1 MRTFPPIRQHP
12 DRRSSAQRDEETDD
26 MDAKGIDII
35 GVPMAEGGA
44 GDGAALGPA
53 ALRLAGMGATLSG
66 LGHDV
71 RDRGDVA
78 PLPGAEGRGRNAA
91 RVAGWVAA
99 VTEAG
104 LDAQA
109 AGRMP
114 LYLGGDHALA
124 AGSVNAS
131 ALAAEAAGR
140 PLIVLWLDA
149 HTDFNT
155 PETSPSGNIHGMPV
169 AALTGEDGLGFLYTG
184 RPRAVLKHAQFCL
197 LGIRSVDRDE
207 ARRLRAHG
215 IEVMDMRR
223 VDEHGMAR
231 LVSDVLK
238 RAEAENAMIHVS
250 LDMDFIDP
258 DLAPGVSTPVPGGA
272 NLREAH
278 LAMEMLCDSGRVHAL
293 DIVELNLFEDDRA
306 RTARLAV
313 DLAASL
319 FGRRIVAH

>member
-1 MRTFPPIRQHP
+1 MQHVGL
-12 DRRSSAQRDEETDD
+12 EL
-26 MDAKGIDII
+26 I
-35 GVPMAEGGA
+35 GVPLAAGGA

-53 ALRLAGMGATLSG
+53 GLRLAGIAPALSA

-71 RDRGDVA
+71 RDAGDVA
-78 PLPGAEGRGRNAA
+78 PRASMIEDGAGRNGAE
-91 RVAGWVAA
+91 VAA
-99 VTEAG
+99 WIGGVIDAG
-104 LDAQA
+104 LNATS

-114 LYLGGDHALA
+114 VYMGGDHSLS
-124 AGSVNAS
+124 AGSVNVS
-131 ALAAEAAGR
+131 ALTAEAAGR

-155 PETSPSGNIHGMPV
+155 PDTSPSGNIHGMPV
-169 AALTGEDGLGFLYTG
+169 AALTGEDGLGFLYRG
-184 RPRAVLKHAQFCL
+184 SPRAQLRPDQFCL
-197 LGIRSVDRDE
+197 LGIRSVDREE
-207 ARRLRAHG
+207 ARRLRAYG

-231 LVSDVLK
+231 LVSQVIA

-258 DLAPGVSTPVPGGA
+258 GLAPGVSTPVPGGA

-278 LAMEMLCDSGRVHAL
+278 LAMEMLCDSGRVAAL
-293 DIVELNLFEDDRA
+293 DIVELNLFEDERA

>member
-1 MRTFPPIRQHP
+1 MQHMGL
-12 DRRSSAQRDEETDD
+12 EL
-26 MDAKGIDII
+26 I
-35 GVPMAEGGA
+35 GVPLAAGGA

-53 ALRLAGMGATLSG
+53 GLRLAGLGSALAA

-71 RDRGDVA
+71 RDAGDVA
-78 PLPGAEGRGRNAA
+78 PLPHAAEAAGRNGAE
-91 RVAGWVAA
+91 VAGWVGA
-99 VTEAG
+99 VTQAG
-104 LDAQA
+104 LCAET
-109 AGRMP
+109 AGRLPVYM
-114 LYLGGDHALA
+114 GGDHSLS

-131 ALAAEAAGR
+131 ALRAEAAGK

-155 PETSPSGNIHGMPV
+155 PDTSPSGNIHGMPV
-169 AALTGEDGLGFLYTG
+169 AALTGEDGLGFLYRG
-184 RPRAVLKHAQFCL
+184 SPRAILRPDQFCL
-197 LGIRSVDRDE
+197 LGIRSVDREE

-215 IEVMDMRR
+215 VEIMDMRR

-231 LVSDVLK
+231 LIGQVIA
-238 RAEAENAMIHVS
+238 RAEAEDALIHVS

-258 DLAPGVSTPVPGGA
+258 ALAPGVSTPVPGGA

-278 LAMEMLCDSGRVHAL
+278 LAMEMLCDCGRVAAL
-293 DIVELNLFEDDRA
+293 DIVELNLFEDERA

-319 FGRRIVAH
+319 FGRRIVAN